1 MRALC
6 GMNSIERTIV
16 YLGIF
21 AMFGYLVLHQFFFV
35 PAFNGNE
42 PYISESAIDLMGWA
56 TALLVLVCVSLLL
69 RDLKRRDISG
79 KAGWVVGISFST
91 SVGLP
96 YYFFKHARYLYLI
109 TCITEKNGN

>member
-1 MRALC
+1 
-6 GMNSIERTIV
+6 MNRIERTIV
-16 YLGIF
+16 CLGIF
-21 AMFGYLVLHQFFFV
+21 AMFGYLVLYQFFFV

-79 KAGWVVGISFST
+79 KAGWVVGILFFT
-91 SVGLP
+91 WVGLP
-96 YYFFKHARYLYLI
+96 YYFFKHARKPLPNA
-109 TCITEKNGN
+109 T

>member
-1 MRALC
+1 
-6 GMNSIERTIV
+6 MNRIERTIV
-16 YLGIF
+16 CLGIF
-21 AMFGYLVLHQFFFV
+21 AMFGYLVLYQFFFV

-42 PYISESAIDLMGWA
+42 PYISESAIYLMGWA
-56 TALLVLVCVSLLL
+56 KALLVLVCVSLLL
-69 RDLKRRDISG
+69 RDLKHRDILG

-91 SVGLP
+91 WVGLP